1 MVLADAE
8 AVEAHSI
15 GECDLLHELRH
26 AVAPLLSG
34 WASIRQ
40 HLDEAINSNPHDF
53 FSPIPSISIIL
64 MSIGIETMQTP
75 AKAPKA
81 AKSQKPVKP
90 AKSKQAKAERNGNAE
105 KSDKVSGT
113 QLWLVMIKAYHSL
126 LAFAEN
132 TLKDSGLGESEFRIL
147 EVLLHKGPM
156 PVNTIGPKVF
166 LTPGSIS
173 VAVDRLLKR
182 GLVTR
187 TNSSEDRRVRV
198 VDLTP
203 SGRRLIEQVFAAHAR
218 QVDRLAEV
226 LSPKE
231 RRQIARGLKAFGKA
245 AAHVTS

>member
-1 MVLADAE
+1 M
-8 AVEAHSI
+8 
-15 GECDLLHELRH
+15 
-26 AVAPLLSG
+26 
-34 WASIRQ
+34 Q
-40 HLDEAINSNPHDF
+40 NP
-53 FSPIPSISIIL
+53 S
-64 MSIGIETMQTP
+64 
-75 AKAPKA
+75 AA
-81 AKSQKPVKP
+81 AKSAKPQKPVKP
-90 AKSKQAKAERNGNAE
+90 SKSKQPKDERTDKAD

-113 QLWLVMIKAYHSL
+113 QLWLVLIKTYHSL
-126 LAFAEN
+126 LGFTEH

-147 EVLLHKGPM
+147 EALLHKGPM

-187 TNSSEDRRVRV
+187 TNSSDDRRVRV
-198 VDLTP
+198 VDLTA

-218 QVDRLAEV
+218 QVDRLADV

-245 AAHVTS
+245 AAHTGA

>member
-1 MVLADAE
+1 
-8 AVEAHSI
+8 
-15 GECDLLHELRH
+15 
-26 AVAPLLSG
+26 
-34 WASIRQ
+34 
-40 HLDEAINSNPHDF
+40 
-53 FSPIPSISIIL
+53 
-64 MSIGIETMQTP
+64 MQAP
-75 AKAPKA
+75 AKATKS
-81 AKSQKPVKP
+81 AKSQKPIKP
-90 AKSKQAKAERNGNAE
+90 AKSKQAKVERNGSAE

-187 TNSSEDRRVRV
+187 TNSSEDRRIRV
-198 VDLTP
+198 VDLTT
-203 SGRRLIEQVFAAHAR
+203 SGRRLIEQVFAAHSR
-218 QVDRLAEV
+218 QIDRLAEV

-231 RRQIARGLKAFGKA
+231 RRQIARGLKGFGKA
-245 AAHVTS
+245 AAHTGS

>member
-1 MVLADAE
+1 
-8 AVEAHSI
+8 
-15 GECDLLHELRH
+15 
-26 AVAPLLSG
+26 
-34 WASIRQ
+34 
-40 HLDEAINSNPHDF
+40 
-53 FSPIPSISIIL
+53 
-64 MSIGIETMQTP
+64 MQTP
-75 AKAPKA
+75 AKVPNSI
-81 AKSQKPVKP
+81 KSEKPAKP
-90 AKSKQAKAERNGNAE
+90 AKSKQSKDERPGKAE

-113 QLWLVMIKAYHSL
+113 QLWLVLIKAYHSL
-126 LAFAEN
+126 LGFTEH
-132 TLKDSGLGESEFRIL
+132 TLKDSGLGDSEFRIL
-147 EVLLHKGPM
+147 EALLHKGPM

-198 VDLTP
+198 VDLTA

-231 RRQIARGLKAFGKA
+231 RRQVTRGLKAFGKA
-245 AAHVTS
+245 AGHTAA

>member
-1 MVLADAE
+1 
-8 AVEAHSI
+8 
-15 GECDLLHELRH
+15 
-26 AVAPLLSG
+26 
-34 WASIRQ
+34 
-40 HLDEAINSNPHDF
+40 
-53 FSPIPSISIIL
+53 
-64 MSIGIETMQTP
+64 MSIGIGTMQTP
-75 AKAPKA
+75 AKAAKPFKA
-81 AKSQKPVKP
+81 QKSIKPL
-90 AKSKQAKAERNGNAE
+90 KSKQPKAERQGKA
-105 KSDKVSGT
+105 DKVSGT
-113 QLWLVMIKAYHSL
+113 QLWLVLIKAYHSL
-126 LAFAEN
+126 LGFTEH

-147 EVLLHKGPM
+147 EALLHKGPM

-198 VDLTP
+198 VDLTT
-203 SGRRLIEQVFAAHAR
+203 SGRKLIEQVFTAHAR

-245 AAHVTS
+245 AAHIDS